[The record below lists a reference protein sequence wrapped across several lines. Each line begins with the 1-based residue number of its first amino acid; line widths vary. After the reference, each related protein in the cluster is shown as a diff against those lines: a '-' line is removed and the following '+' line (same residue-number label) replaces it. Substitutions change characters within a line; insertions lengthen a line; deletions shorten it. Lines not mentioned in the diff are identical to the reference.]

1 MRTAD
6 SNIYISTGAFK
17 TTSLTEMLAICDELD
32 FHNIELSSGLKWT
45 EHLEEEIARVNNK
58 CNYLIHNYFPPPQVP
73 FVLNLAAR
81 NPDVLQLSRDHCKK
95 AVRLCAA
102 VGSPFFSV
110 HSGFAFE
117 VDPSRLGRNLSH
129 ASRYPLQEAKEI
141 FVDSVQLLCE
151 YASSFNVAIA
161 IENNV
166 IAPMNLVDGKN
177 LLLLGTT
184 ADELLEIRELVNKK
198 NFGFLIDVG
207 HLKISA
213 NSLHFNV
220 QQYLSEVQETI
231 TAFHLNDNDGI
242 LDSNLMFDERSWFIE
257 ELRRFPL
264 KCKVIESYQLTIEQL
279 KQEISIVRS
288 L

>member
-1 MRTAD
+1 MSTAD
-6 SNIYISTGAFK
+6 SNIFISTGAFQ
-17 TTSLTEMLAICDELD
+17 TTSLTEIVTICDELD
-32 FHNIELSSGLKWT
+32 FHNIELSSGLPFSKNLDDVVVAT
-45 EHLEEEIARVNNK
+45 KQK
-58 CNYLIHNYFPPPQVP
+58 CRLLVHNYFPPPEEP
-73 FVLNLAAR
+73 FALNLAAK
-81 NPDVLQLSRDHCKK
+81 NPKVLQL
-95 AVRLCAA
+95 
-102 VGSPFFSV
+102 GSPFFSV

-151 YASSFNVAIA
+151 YANSFNVAIA

-166 IAPMNLVDGKN
+166 IAPMNLVEGKN
-177 LLLLGTT
+177 LLLLGTS
-184 ADELLEIRELVNKK
+184 ADELLEIRELVNKR

-213 NSLHFNV
+213 NSLHFDV
-220 QQYLSEVQETI
+220 RQFMSKVQETI
-231 TAFHLNDNDGI
+231 TAFHLNDNDGVY
-242 LDSNLMFDERSWFIE
+242 DSNLMFDERSWFIE
-257 ELRRFPL
+257 DVRSFPL
-264 KCKVIESYQLTIEQL
+264 NCKVIESYNLTIEQL